1 MDSYDFGGWATVYD
15 VRCSDGR
22 TILQNAFL
30 EDNGRKVPIV
40 WNHQHNLPEN
50 VLGHGILE
58 NRKEGVYVKGQLND
72 TENGKLAKKFIENGD
87 ITSLSICANQLK
99 EQNGLVQHGV
109 IREVSLVLAG
119 ANSEAYIDTVSI
131 SHGSLTDVEAV
142 IFTGETFDYIQHS
155 NDEEETSESNTDTD
169 IKENS
174 DTLVEDEIESEIVE
188 ENKVMHSAD
197 EKVEDTKMAGEAKAT
212 EKGKTIGEVFDTLN
226 EEQKDLVYALIAA
239 VNAVE
244 QEDNKKDDA
253 EQETNKKDD
262 EGENQMKHN
271 VFEGQVEDNDNV
283 ISHSTMMA
291 ALSDA
296 PRLGSLKEAAL
307 EHGITDIHML
317 FPEEKTVGG
326 ATPQW
331 LKRDT
336 GWVSKVMGAVSH
348 TPFSRIKSVFA
359 NITEDEARAKGYV
372 KGKLK
377 KEEMFSLLKRTT
389 TPYTI
394 YKTQKLERDDMLDIT
409 DFDVV
414 AWIKAEMRLMLD
426 EEIARAILIGD
437 GRLASSEDKIQ
448 EVNVRPVAKDAELYT
463 IKASVTAGANL
474 VEQTNNF
481 VESAIR
487 ARASYQGSGNPT
499 LYTTEQVLT
508 DMLLLKDNTGRYLYE
523 DETKL
528 AKLLRVKE
536 IVTVEPMSNHK
547 NDDGETLMGII
558 VNLQDYNVGADK
570 GGQVSMFDNFD
581 IQYNAQ
587 RYLIETRISGALIRP
602 YSAIA
607 LWLEAPAG

>member
-1 MDSYDFGGWATVYD
+1 MGSYDFGGWATVYD
-15 VRCSDGR
+15 VRCTDGR
-22 TILQNAFL
+22 TILQNAFAG
-30 EDNGRKVPIV
+30 DNGRKVPIV
-40 WNHQHNLPEN
+40 WNHQHDQPANI
-50 VLGHGILE
+50 LGHGVLE
-58 NRKEGVYVKGQLND
+58 NRKEGVYVKGYLND
-72 TENGKLAKKFIENGD
+72 TENGKLAKKFIEKGD
-87 ITSLSICANQLK
+87 ITSLSIYANQLK
-99 EQNGLVQHGV
+99 EQSGLVQHGI

-131 SHGSLTDVEAV
+131 SHGSSTDVEAV

-155 NDEEETSESNTDTD
+155 DEKEETSDSNTDTD

-174 DTLVEDEIESEIVE
+174 DTVVEDETESEIVE

-197 EKVEDTKMAGEAKAT
+197 EKVEEVTMAEEAKAT

-244 QEDNKKDDA
+244 EETNKKDD
-253 EQETNKKDD
+253 EEETNKKDD
-262 EGENQMKHN
+262 EGEKQMKHN
-271 VFEGQVEDNDNV
+271 VFEGKVEDNDNV

-296 PRLGSLKEAAL
+296 KRLGSLKEAAL
-307 EHGITDIHML
+307 EHGITDIQLL
-317 FPEEKTVGG
+317 FPEEKAVGG
-326 ATPQW
+326 AAPQW

-359 NITEDEARAKGYV
+359 NITEEEARAKGYV
-372 KGKLK
+372 KGKIK
-377 KEEMFSLLKRTT
+377 KEEVFSLLKRTT
-389 TPYTI
+389 TPQTI
-394 YKTQKLERDDMLDIT
+394 YKKQKLDRDDMLDIT

-414 AWIKAEMRLMLD
+414 AWIKSEMRMMLD
-426 EEIARAILIGD
+426 EEIARAVLIGD
-437 GRLASSEDKIQ
+437 GRLTSSDDKIQ
-448 EVNVRPVAKDAELYT
+448 EVNVRPVANDAELYT
-463 IKASVTAGANL
+463 IKASVSTGANP

-481 VESAIR
+481 VEAAIR

-536 IVTVEPMSNHK
+536 IVTVEPMTNHK
-547 NDDGETLMGII
+547 NEDGETLMGVV
-558 VNLQDYNVGADK
+558 VNLQDYNIGADK
-570 GGQVSMFDNFD
+570 GGQVNMFDDFD
-581 IQYNAQ
+581 IDYNAQ
-587 RYLIETRISGALIRP
+587 KYLIETRISGALIRP

-607 LWLEAPAG
+607 LWLETPAG